1 MARVA
6 RATIA
11 SASRVFYRV
20 MERPEAV
27 AASSKIALSERE
39 PAARARRLARR
50 RTHGRVMISLTWI
63 AGTVAILPLVA
74 IVLYLMVG
82 GASAFSPSFFTNV
95 PAPAGARGGGMAN
108 AIVGTMLLVGIGAGI
123 GVPIGIGAGLF
134 AAERRGTR
142 RATIV
147 AFVADVLSG
156 LPSIVLGVFVWELVV
171 RPSGRFSALA
181 GGIAL
186 GLLIIPLVTRATEE
200 MVKLVPSAL
209 NEAAVA
215 LGFSKWRSASTVVL
229 RTAMPGIVTASLVA
243 ISRAAGETAPLLFTA
258 FGNAYW
264 SVSLVRPIAA
274 LPLQIFAYAQSPYDD
289 WRAQAWA
296 GALVLLVMIAAMSLL
311 ARSVLRARLAL
322 VRGSRIERP
331 STIDAERGV

>member
-1 MARVA
+1 M
-6 RATIA
+6 IA
-11 SASRVFYRV
+11 PREPMSTASTQA
-20 MERPEAV
+20 P
-27 AASSKIALSERE
+27 SERQQQ
-39 PAARARRLARR
+39 LARR
-50 RTHGRVMISLTWI
+50 RARGQLMIGLTWI
-63 AGTVAILPLVA
+63 AGAVA
-74 IVLYLMVG
+74 IVPLLAIVGYLIVG
-82 GASAFSPSFFTNV
+82 GASAFSPTFFTSV

-108 AIVGTMLLVGIGAGI
+108 AIVGTVLLVGIGALI
-123 GVPIGIGAGLF
+123 GVPIGLGAGLF

-142 RATIV
+142 LATTVGFI
-147 AFVADVLSG
+147 ADVLSG
-156 LPSIVLGVFVWELVV
+156 LPSVVLGVFVWELVV

-264 SVSLVRPIAA
+264 SVSLFRPIAA

-296 GALVLLVMIAAMSLL
+296 GALVLLVIIAAMSLI
-311 ARSVLRARLAL
+311 ARAVLRARLAL

-331 STIDAERGV
+331 STIDAERGT